1 MTTIVEKEAAEV
13 EAAGV
18 EPLKEESFEARVAG
32 VKAAVTKQPLHREIL
47 RKTLGFCRE
56 QRGLTA
62 VEQEI
67 ASYPEFKYAGQNE
80 YRLISILTEEGGL
93 ELLELDEDG
102 GIVTAEMKAGL
113 SEDEVDDLVAS
124 FAYITTE
131 AGAAVSEALDPRARI
146 VGLLQTE
153 PERVGTFAQVLEFC
167 ETSRTYAEIETL
179 LVDSGLGW
187 SGVESDDDAVHPS
200 YFVSTLE
207 RVGGL
212 VWKDGWLLTDEGR
225 EILESIRRE
234 S

>member
-1 MTTIVEKEAAEV
+1 MTTTLEKEAAEV

-18 EPLKEESFEARVAG
+18 EPLKEESFEGRVAG
-32 VKAAVTKQPLHREIL
+32 VEAAVTKQPLHREVL

-62 VEQEI
+62 VEEEI
-67 ASYPEFKYAGQNE
+67 ASYPEFKYAGQNQ
-80 YRLISILTEEGGL
+80 YRLISILTEAGGL
-93 ELLELDEDG
+93 ERLELDEDG
-102 GIVTAEMKAGL
+102 GIVTAETKAGL
-113 SEDEVDDLVAS
+113 SEDEVDDLVTS

-146 VGLLQTE
+146 ADLLQTE
-153 PERVGTFAQVLEFC
+153 PERVGTFAEILKFC
-167 ETSRTYAEIETL
+167 ETSRTYGEIETL
-179 LVDSGLGW
+179 LVDAGLGW
-187 SGVESDDDAVHPS
+187 SGVESDEDAVHPS

-207 RVGGL
+207 RVGGV